1 MWLKDVK
8 WLLIINKIFKHII
21 IQRIITPASM
31 ELSKILLGD
40 ARTETSYI
48 YKPGFMIDICSL
60 LLNRLSSTVTEKL
73 INNIPCGQ
81 R

>member
-1 MWLKDVK
+1 
-8 WLLIINKIFKHII
+8 
-21 IQRIITPASM
+21 M

-40 ARTETSYI
+40 ARTETSY
-48 YKPGFMIDICSL
+48 KLGLMIDICSL
-60 LLNRLSSTVTEKL
+60 LQNRLFSTVIEKL